1 MPETEIKKVKIISD
15 SMQEIDSLA
24 RSLIKKPEDA
34 LLVCAALMAVTR
46 QHYIDTLGPDQTSFV
61 FQSVVE
67 SLDYMA
73 ELESQVANV
82 TIH

>member
-1 MPETEIKKVKIISD
+1 
-15 SMQEIDSLA
+15 MQELDQLA
-24 RSLIKKPEDA
+24 RSLVKNPEDA

-46 QHYIDTLGPDQTSFV
+46 QHYVEELGSEQTSFI

-67 SLDYMA
+67 SFDFMTA
-73 ELESQVANV
+73 LEQEFKQH

>member
-1 MPETEIKKVKIISD
+1 MQDREIKKVKIISD
-15 SMQEIDSLA
+15 SMQEIDTLA

-46 QHYIDTLGPDQTSFV
+46 QHYVDALGPDQTSVV
-61 FQSVVE
+61 FQSV
-67 SLDYMA
+67 LDSFEYIA
-73 ELESQVANV
+73 ELESQMTNV

>member
-1 MPETEIKKVKIISD
+1 MREVKSIKKISD
-15 SMQEIDSLA
+15 SMQELDQLAKSLV
-24 RSLIKKPEDA
+24 KNPEDA

-46 QHYIDTLGPDQTSFV
+46 QHYVEELGSEQTSFI

-67 SLDYMA
+67 SFDFMTA
-73 ELESQVANV
+73 LEQEFKQH

>member
-1 MPETEIKKVKIISD
+1 MPDREIKKVKIISD
-15 SMQEIDSLA
+15 AMQEIDTLA

-46 QHYIDTLGPDQTSFV
+46 QHYVDALGPDQTSFI

-67 SLDYMA
+67 SFDYIA
-73 ELESQVANV
+73 EMEQEAASI

>member
-1 MPETEIKKVKIISD
+1 MREVKSIKKISD
-15 SMQEIDSLA
+15 SMQELDQLA
-24 RSLIKKPEDA
+24 RSLVKNPEDA

-46 QHYIDTLGPDQTSFV
+46 QHYVEELGSEQTSFI

-67 SLDYMA
+67 SFDFMTA
-73 ELESQVANV
+73 LEQEFKQH

>member
-1 MPETEIKKVKIISD
+1 MQEVKAVKKISD
-15 SMQEIDSLA
+15 SMQELDELA
-24 RSLIKKPEDA
+24 RSLVKNSEEA

-46 QHYIDTLGPDQTSFV
+46 QHYVDALGAEQTSFI

-67 SLDYMA
+67 SFDFMTA
-73 ELESQVANV
+73 LEQEFKQH

>member
-1 MPETEIKKVKIISD
+1 MQEVKSIKKISD
-15 SMQEIDSLA
+15 SMQELDQLAKSLV
-24 RSLIKKPEDA
+24 KNPEDA

-46 QHYIDTLGPDQTSFV
+46 QHYVEELGSEQTSFI

-67 SLDYMA
+67 SFDFMTA
-73 ELESQVANV
+73 LEQEFKQH

>member
-15 SMQEIDSLA
+15 SMQEIDTLA

-46 QHYIDTLGPDQTSFV
+46 QHYVDTLGSNQTSLV
-61 FQSVVE
+61 FQSVIDSFE
-67 SLDYMA
+67 YMA
-73 ELESQVANV
+73 ELESQMASV

>member
-15 SMQEIDSLA
+15 SMQEIDTLA

-46 QHYIDTLGPDQTSFV
+46 QHYVDALGSNQTSLV
-61 FQSVVE
+61 FQSVIDSFE
-67 SLDYMA
+67 YMA
-73 ELESQVANV
+73 ELESQMANV

>member
-1 MPETEIKKVKIISD
+1 MREVKSIKKISD
-15 SMQEIDSLA
+15 SMQELDQLA
-24 RSLIKKPEDA
+24 RSLVKNPEDA

-46 QHYIDTLGPDQTSFV
+46 QHYVEELGPEQTSFI

-67 SLDYMA
+67 SFDFMTA
-73 ELESQVANV
+73 LEQEFKQH

>member
-15 SMQEIDSLA
+15 SMQEIDTLA

-46 QHYIDTLGPDQTSFV
+46 QYYIDSLGPDQTSFV

-67 SLDYMA
+67 SFDYIT
-73 ELESQVANV
+73 ELEEQVANV

>member
-1 MPETEIKKVKIISD
+1 
-15 SMQEIDSLA
+15 MQEIDTLA

-46 QHYIDTLGPDQTSFV
+46 QHYVDTLGSNQTSLV
-61 FQSVVE
+61 FQSVIDSFE
-67 SLDYMA
+67 YMA
-73 ELESQVANV
+73 ELESQMASV